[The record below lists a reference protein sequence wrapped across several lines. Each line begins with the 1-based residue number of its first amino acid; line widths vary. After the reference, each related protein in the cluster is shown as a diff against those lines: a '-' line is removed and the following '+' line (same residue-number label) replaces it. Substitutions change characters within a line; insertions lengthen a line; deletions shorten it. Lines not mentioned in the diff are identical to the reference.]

1 MKSFFLTRFL
11 RCQILPRKLICRSV
25 TSGPSPPYLEFSSQC
40 DDSTRQKLIKDFQVH
55 VDFIS
60 EAEESRLM
68 EELTPKLKR
77 MRYQYDHWDDV
88 RNSRSILIFR
98 LNLFIP
104 LTGDSWIQR
113 DGKAV
118 LEWGKHNYLGSSEKF
133 RIHPWFLNPQTR
145 PRTGSGRR
153 WSHQTPRGQC

>member
-1 MKSFFLTRFL
+1 
-11 RCQILPRKLICRSV
+11 
-25 TSGPSPPYLEFSSQC
+25 
-40 DDSTRQKLIKDFQVH
+40 
-55 VDFIS
+55 
-60 EAEESRLM
+60 M

-118 LEWGKHNYLGSSEKF
+118 LE
-133 RIHPWFLNPQTR
+133 
-145 PRTGSGRR
+145 
-153 WSHQTPRGQC
+153 

>member
-104 LTGDSWIQR
+104 LTGYSWIQR
-113 DGKAV
+113 NGKAI

-133 RIHPWFLNPQTR
+133 CIHPWFLNPQTR
-145 PRTGSGRR
+145 PCTGSGRR
-153 WSHQTPRGQC
+153 WSHQTSRGQC